1 MTDMVLV
8 RATDLQVIAWQA
20 MTQEQA
26 SQANES
32 LFFESTLNVTDQV
45 MWITKSVYT
54 STMKEIGEIYDQ
66 HNSSK

>member
-32 LFFESTLNVTDQV
+32 LFSESTLNVTDQV

>member
-20 MTQEQA
+20 MSEEQA
-26 SQANES
+26 AQANES
-32 LFFESTLNVTDQV
+32 LFFESTLNVTEQV
-45 MWITKSVYT
+45 MWISKGVYT
-54 STMKEIGEIYDQ
+54 STMKQIGEIYDK